1 MTFAE
6 YYNKENK
13 FNNHNILLENEI
25 KRMPADVYADL
36 MEHLRKNDG
45 TIGVYVYHSH
55 ETNPETGELEFQGM
69 KMGYYLRSWRW
80 MYKLPIRDWFWRHR
94 AVNGNQ

>member
-69 KMGYYLRSWRW
+69 KMGYYVRSWQW
-80 MYKLPIRDWFWRHR
+80 MYNMPIRDWFWRHR
-94 AVNGNQ
+94 AVNGNR